1 MPAAYRSRLCC
12 WLTLS
17 PALSRGERGKG
28 GCSGFEG
35 GFDEGLGVLLEG
47 VAGFRVGID
56 HVAAGVGVEGE
67 AVGWGGLGDLGEQE
81 GVGEVG
87 GDDVVEA
94 VDDEDAGGGVQREEL
109 P

>member
-1 MPAAYRSRLCC
+1 MRRVVGREGLASPVSRI
-12 WLTLS
+12 
-17 PALSRGERGKG
+17 AKG
-28 GCSGFEG
+28 RYGLLFCSGFEG
-35 GFDEGLGVLLEG
+35 GLDEGLGVLLEG
-47 VAGFRVGID
+47 VAGFGVDIE
-56 HVAAGVGVEGE
+56 HVAAGVGVEGQ